1 MSPEVTRTTEDGTVS
16 CEVSGAVAT
25 LTLRR
30 PDRLNALSSHLRAAF
45 DRALCEVEAEEGV
58 RVVLICGEGRAF
70 CAGGD
75 LDSLPSTA
83 FGWRARLRIAQ
94 DHHAR
99 MVRSDKVFIAA
110 VQGAAAGGGA
120 SLALAAD
127 ILVMAEGAKIVFPF
141 VKLGLVPDG
150 GASALLTAK
159 LGPALSTDLL
169 LSGGTLTAPEA
180 KAAGLTRRVVPD
192 DDLAAAA
199 KALAADLAAI
209 PEGALALTKNLI
221 RGTWADQLQTS
232 FDHEVDAMALAA
244 GLPGH
249 ARALAAA
256 TKPRRKTS
264 QEQDNRSAE

>member
-1 MSPEVTRTTEDGTVS
+1 MPAKVAQITEDGTVS

-30 PDRLNALSSHLRAAF
+30 PDRMNALSGHMRAAF
-45 DRALCEVEAEEGV
+45 DRALSEAEATDGV
-58 RVVLICGEGRAF
+58 RVVLIRGEGRAF

-75 LDSLPSTA
+75 LDSFPSTP

-99 MVRSDKVFIAA
+99 MVRSDKIFVAA

-120 SLALAAD
+120 SLALASD
-127 ILVMAEGAKIVFPF
+127 ILVMAECAKIVFPF
-141 VKLGLVPDG
+141 VRLGLVPDG
-150 GASALLTAK
+150 GASVLLTAK
-159 LGPALSTDLL
+159 LGPALAADLL

-192 DDLAAAA
+192 ADLAATAET
-199 KALAADLAAI
+199 LAADLAAM
-209 PEGALALTKNLI
+209 PDGALTLTKNLM
-221 RGTWADQLQTS
+221 RGAWAYRMQAS

-249 ARALAAA
+249 AAALATA
-256 TKPRRKTS
+256 TKPKR
-264 QEQDNRSAE
+264 